1 MVAMSRGLDD
11 ERPPVGDEAGGS
23 GANQRLQRRAAAAE
37 RTRRQRRLAV
47 SALGVLAVAVLL
59 VAGVSL
65 GGGDAQPSDAGTDE
79 AGTTGTVADTSTV
92 AAGTGKPAG
101 SVPDRAPEPPPAESE
116 PPGRSIPILMYHV
129 TEAPPAGAPFP
140 ELWVAPDR
148 FAEQMQLLEDT
159 GYTAITMRD
168 AEDYW
173 AGKRRVPRKPIV
185 LTFDDGY
192 RSHVDVA
199 LPELKK
205 RGWPGVLYLEV
216 AAMKKPGAEGISD
229 TDVRKLVAAGWE
241 LGAHTMTHP
250 DLTTLDAA
258 GLTEEIAGSRKLLRE
273 KFGVAV
279 DAFCYPAGKY
289 DETVIAAVDDAG
301 YASAT
306 TVEEGLAGPGDEPF
320 TRHRVRVNGSD
331 DGTSLAGKLAAAGG

>member
-1 MVAMSRGLDD
+1 MHRGSEDD
-11 ERPPVGDEAGGS
+11 ERV
-23 GANQRLQRRAAAAE
+23 RRRAEAAG
-37 RTRRQRRLAV
+37 RTRRQRRLAI
-47 SALGVLAVAVLL
+47 SALGALAVMVLL
-59 VAGVSL
+59 VAVLSL
-65 GGGDAQPSDAGTDE
+65 RGGGGDLPDLTPDE
-79 AGTTGTVADTSTV
+79 ASATDTVATS
-92 AAGTGKPAG
+92 AAKPPSADRPG
-101 SVPDRAPEPPPAESE
+101 GAPARAPEPPAAESE
-116 PPGRSIPILMYHV
+116 PPGQALPILMYHV

-148 FAEQMQLLEDT
+148 FAEQMQAVEDA

-173 AGKRRVPRKPIV
+173 AGRRRVPRKPIV

-199 LPELKK
+199 LPELEK

-216 AAMKKPGAEGISD
+216 AAMKKPGAEGIGKAG
-229 TDVRKLVAAGWE
+229 VRKLIGAGWE

-250 DLTTLDAA
+250 DLTTQDTAA
-258 GLTEEIAGSRKLLRE
+258 LTEEVAGSRKLLRE
-273 KFGVAV
+273 RFGVAV

-289 DETVIAAVDDAG
+289 DDTVIAAVEDAG

-306 TVEEGLAGPGDEPF
+306 TVEEGLAGPADEPF
-320 TRHRVRVNGSD
+320 TRHRIRVNGSD
-331 DGTSLAGKLAAAGG
+331 SGATVVANIAAAGG

>member
-1 MVAMSRGLDD
+1 MAAMDRGLPD
-11 ERPPVGDEAGGS
+11 EDRA
-23 GANQRLQRRAAAAE
+23 RRRAAAAE
-37 RTRRQRRLAV
+37 RTQRQRRLAV
-47 SALGVLAVAVLL
+47 GALVALAVAVLL

-65 GGGDAQPSDAGTDE
+65 GGGDSQVPELATGEADATE
-79 AGTTGTVADTSTV
+79 TVAGKSTP
-92 AAGTGKPAG
+92 TGKTTDRAG
-101 SVPDRAPEPPPAESE
+101 NPPDRATEPPPAESE

-129 TEAPPAGAPFP
+129 TEAAPAGAPFP
-140 ELWVAPDR
+140 ELWVTPDR
-148 FAEQMQLLEDT
+148 FAGQMQAIEDA

-199 LPELKK
+199 MPELER

-216 AAMKKPGAEGISD
+216 AAMKKPGAEGVSQA
-229 TDVRKLVAAGWE
+229 DVRKLIAAGWE

-258 GLTEEIAGSRKLLRE
+258 GLTEEIAGSRKLLR
-273 KFGVAV
+273 KRFGGAV

-289 DETVIAAVDDAG
+289 DNTVVAAVEDAG

-306 TVEEGLAGPGDEPF
+306 TVEDGLAGPGDEPF
-320 TRHRVRVNGSD
+320 TRHRIRVNGSD
-331 DGTSLAGKLAAAGG
+331 SGATVVANIAAAGG

>member
-1 MVAMSRGLDD
+1 VTRGLDSE
-11 ERPPVGDEAGGS
+11 ERA
-23 GANQRLQRRAAAAE
+23 RRRADAAE
-37 RTRRQRRLAV
+37 RTRRQRRQAV
-47 SALGVLAVAVLL
+47 SALAVLAVGVLL

-65 GGGDAQPSDAGTDE
+65 GGGGSDPAPEPDRSPAASESRSPSAE
-79 AGTTGTVADTSTV
+79 Q
-92 AAGTGKPAG
+92 AAGRERTAGGAPA
-101 SVPDRAPEPPPAESE
+101 RTAEPPPAESE

-129 TEAPPAGAPFP
+129 TEAAPAGAPFP
-140 ELWVAPDR
+140 ELWVSAET
-148 FAEQMQLLEDT
+148 FAEQMQALEDA

-173 AGKRRVPRKPIV
+173 AGQRRVPRKPIV

-199 LPELKK
+199 LPELEK

-216 AAMKKPGAEGISD
+216 AAMKKPGAEGIPAA
-229 TDVRKLVAAGWE
+229 DVRKLVAAGWE

-250 DLTTLDAA
+250 DLTTIDAA
-258 GLTEEIAGSRKLLRE
+258 ALTEEIAGSRKLLR
-273 KFGVAV
+273 KQFGGAV

-289 DETVIAAVDDAG
+289 DDTVVAAVEDAG

-306 TVEEGLAGPGDEPF
+306 TVDEGLAGPGDEPF
-320 TRHRVRVNGSD
+320 TRHRIRVNGSD
-331 DGTSLAGKLAAAGG
+331 SGATLVGNVAAAGG

>member
-1 MVAMSRGLDD
+1 MAAVDRGLPEED
-11 ERPPVGDEAGGS
+11 RA
-23 GANQRLQRRAAAAE
+23 RRRAAAAE

-47 SALGVLAVAVLL
+47 GALGALAVAVLL

-65 GGGDAQPSDAGTDE
+65 SGGEAQPPNLGTDKAE
-79 AGTTGTVADTSTV
+79 TTATVAGEST
-92 AAGTGKPAG
+92 AASKPSGA
-101 SVPDRAPEPPPAESE
+101 PDRTPEPPPAKSE
-116 PPGRSIPILMYHV
+116 PPGRPIPILMYHV
-129 TEAPPAGAPFP
+129 TEAPPDGAPFP
-140 ELWVAPDR
+140 ELWVAQDR
-148 FAEQMQLLEDT
+148 FAEQMQMLEDA

-173 AGKRRVPRKPIV
+173 AGKRRVPRKPVV

-199 LPELKK
+199 RPELEK

-216 AAMKKPGAEGISD
+216 AAMKKEGAEGISRAG
-229 TDVRKLVAAGWE
+229 VRELVDAGWE

-258 GLTEEIAGSRKLLRE
+258 ALTEEVAGSRKLLRE
-273 KFGVAV
+273 RFGVAI

-289 DETVIAAVDDAG
+289 DDSVIAAVDDAG

-320 TRHRVRVNGSD
+320 TRHRIRVNGSD
-331 DGTSLAGKLAAAGG
+331 TAKSLASKLAAAGG

>member
-1 MVAMSRGLDD
+1 VDRGLDPD
-11 ERPPVGDEAGGS
+11 
-23 GANQRLQRRAAAAE
+23 QRARRRAEAAE
-37 RTRRQRRLAV
+37 RTQRQRRVAV
-47 SALGVLAVAVLL
+47 GALGAFAAAVLL

-65 GGGDAQPSDAGTDE
+65 SGGGSPDPTPPPDSSPPSQETKRPSPE
-79 AGTTGTVADTSTV
+79 KK
-92 AAGTGKPAG
+92 AAA
-101 SVPDRAPEPPPAESE
+101 RAAEPPPADSA
-116 PPGRSIPILMYHV
+116 PPGQPIPILMYHV
-129 TEAPPAGAPFP
+129 TEAAPAGAAFP
-140 ELWVAPDR
+140 ELWVAEET
-148 FAEQMQLLEDT
+148 FAEQMQALEDA

-173 AGKRRVPRKPIV
+173 AGRRRVPRKPIV

-199 LPELKK
+199 LPELRK

-216 AAMKKPGAEGISD
+216 AAMKKPGAEGIPEA
-229 TDVRKLVAAGWE
+229 DVRKLIDAGWE

-273 KFGVAV
+273 KFGGAV

-289 DETVIAAVDDAG
+289 DDTVIAAVDDAG

-320 TRHRVRVNGSD
+320 TRHRIRVNGSD
-331 DGTSLAGKLAAAGG
+331 SAATVVANIAAAGG

>member
-1 MVAMSRGLDD
+1 MAAVSGGPKDD
-11 ERPPVGDEAGGS
+11 DRT
-23 GANQRLQRRAAAAE
+23 RRRAEAAE
-37 RTRRQRRLAV
+37 RTRRQRRMAI
-47 SALGVLAVAVLL
+47 SALGALAVVVVLVAVL
-59 VAGVSL
+59 SL
-65 GGGDAQPSDAGTDE
+65 SGGDGDLPELGPDE
-79 AGTTGTVADTSTV
+79 ASATDTVATS
-92 AAGTGKPAG
+92 AAKPPRA
-101 SVPDRAPEPPPAESE
+101 DRPGDAPARAAEPSPAEAE
-116 PPGRSIPILMYHV
+116 PPGRALPILMYHV
-129 TEAPPAGAPFP
+129 TEAPPADAPFP

-148 FAEQMQLLEDT
+148 FAEQMQAVEDA

-168 AEDYW
+168 SEDYW

-199 LPELKK
+199 LPELEK

-216 AAMKKPGAEGISD
+216 AAMKKPGAEGISRAH
-229 TDVRKLVAAGWE
+229 VRKLVDAGWE

-258 GLTEEIAGSRKLLRE
+258 ALTEEIAGSRKLLRDQ
-273 KFGVAV
+273 FGVAV

-289 DETVIAAVDDAG
+289 DDTVIAAVDDAG

-320 TRHRVRVNGSD
+320 TRHRIRVNGSD
-331 DGTSLAGKLAAAGG
+331 SGATVVANIAAAGG

>member
-1 MVAMSRGLDD
+1 MAAVNGGPADD
-11 ERPPVGDEAGGS
+11 EERA
-23 GANQRLQRRAAAAE
+23 RRRAEAAE
-37 RTRRQRRLAV
+37 RTRRQRRLAI
-47 SALGVLAVAVLL
+47 SALGVLALAVAL
-59 VAGVSL
+59 VATLSL
-65 GGGDAQPSDAGTDE
+65 SGGDGSDLPELGPDDASATD
-79 AGTTGTVADTSTV
+79 TV
-92 AAGTGKPAG
+92 AASAAKPPRTGRPGDAPA
-101 SVPDRAPEPPPAESE
+101 RAGE
-116 PPGRSIPILMYHV
+116 
-129 TEAPPAGAPFP
+129 PAGAPFP
-140 ELWVAPDR
+140 ELWVAPER
-148 FAEQMQLLEDT
+148 FAEQMQAVEDA

-199 LPELKK
+199 LSELEK
-205 RGWPGVLYLEV
+205 RDWPGVLYLEV
-216 AAMKKPGAEGISD
+216 AALKKPGAEGISRAA
-229 TDVRKLVAAGWE
+229 VRELIDAGWE

-250 DLTTLDAA
+250 DLTTLDAPA
-258 GLTEEIAGSRKLLRE
+258 LAEEVAGSRKLLRE
-273 KFGVAV
+273 RFGVAV

-320 TRHRVRVNGSD
+320 TRHRIRVNGSD
-331 DGTSLAGKLAAAGG
+331 SGATVVANIAAAGG

>member
-1 MVAMSRGLDD
+1 MPAVNRPPEDD
-11 ERPPVGDEAGGS
+11 ERVRRRSEAT
-23 GANQRLQRRAAAAE
+23 E

-47 SALGVLAVAVLL
+47 GALGALAAVVVLVAVL
-59 VAGVSL
+59 SL
-65 GGGDAQPSDAGTDE
+65 RGGSDELPELGPDE
-79 AGTTGTVADTSTV
+79 ASATDTVATS
-92 AAGTGKPAG
+92 AAKPASADRPG
-101 SVPDRAPEPPPAESE
+101 AAPARAPEPPPAESE
-116 PPGRSIPILMYHV
+116 PPGQPLPILMYHV
-129 TEAPPAGAPFP
+129 TEAPPAGTPFP
-140 ELWVAPDR
+140 ELWVEPTR
-148 FAEQMQLLEDT
+148 FAEQMQAIEDA

-199 LPELKK
+199 LPELEK

-216 AAMKKPGAEGISD
+216 AAMKKPGAEGIARA
-229 TDVRKLVAAGWE
+229 DVRKLVNAGWE

-258 GLTEEIAGSRKLLRE
+258 ALTDEIAGSRKLLR
-273 KFGVAV
+273 KQFGVAV

-289 DETVIAAVDDAG
+289 DDTVIAAVDDAG

-306 TVEEGLAGPGDEPF
+306 TVEDGLAGPGDEPF
-320 TRHRVRVNGSD
+320 TRHRIRVNGSD
-331 DGTSLAGKLAAAGG
+331 SGATVVANIAAAGG

>member
-1 MVAMSRGLDD
+1 MPAVNRRPED
-11 ERPPVGDEAGGS
+11 ERV
-23 GANQRLQRRAAAAE
+23 RRRAEATE

-47 SALGVLAVAVLL
+47 GALGALAAVVAIVAVL
-59 VAGVSL
+59 SL
-65 GGGDAQPSDAGTDE
+65 GGGDDLPELGPDE
-79 AGTTGTVADTSTV
+79 ASATDTVATS
-92 AAGTGKPAG
+92 AAKPASADRQG
-101 SVPDRAPEPPPAESE
+101 AAPARAPEPPPAESE
-116 PPGRSIPILMYHV
+116 PPGQALPILMYHV
-129 TEAPPAGAPFP
+129 TEAPPAGTPFP
-140 ELWVAPDR
+140 ELWVEPTR
-148 FAEQMQLLEDT
+148 FAEQMQAIEDA

-173 AGKRRVPRKPIV
+173 SGKRRVPRKPIV

-199 LPELKK
+199 LPELEK

-216 AAMKKPGAEGISD
+216 AAMKKPGAEGISRA
-229 TDVRKLVAAGWE
+229 DVSKLVDAGWE

-258 GLTEEIAGSRKLLRE
+258 ALTEEIAGSRKLLR
-273 KFGVAV
+273 KQFGVAV

-289 DETVIAAVDDAG
+289 DDTVIAAVDDAG

-306 TVEEGLAGPGDEPF
+306 TVEDGLAGPGDEPF
-320 TRHRVRVNGSD
+320 TRHRIRVNGSD
-331 DGTSLAGKLAAAGG
+331 SGATVVANIAAAGG

>member
-1 MVAMSRGLDD
+1 MTRGLDFE
-11 ERPPVGDEAGGS
+11 ERA
-23 GANQRLQRRAAAAE
+23 RRRADAAE
-37 RTRRQRRLAV
+37 RTRRQRRQAV
-47 SALGVLAVAVLL
+47 SALAVLAVGVLL
-59 VAGVSL
+59 VAGISL
-65 GGGDAQPSDAGTDE
+65 GGGSSD
-79 AGTTGTVADTSTV
+79 
-92 AAGTGKPAG
+92 P
-101 SVPDRAPEPPPAESE
+101 APEPERSPAPSVSKSPSAEKAAESE
-116 PPGRSIPILMYHV
+116 PPGRQIPILMYHV
-129 TEAPPAGAPFP
+129 TEAAPAGAPFP

-148 FAEQMQLLEDT
+148 FAEQMQALEDA

-173 AGKRRVPRKPIV
+173 AGERRVPRKPIV

-199 LPELKK
+199 LPELER

-216 AAMKKPGAEGISD
+216 AALKKPGAEGIPAA
-229 TDVRKLVAAGWE
+229 DVRKLTAAGWE

-258 GLTEEIAGSRKLLRE
+258 ALTEEIAGSRKLLR
-273 KFGVAV
+273 KRFGGAV

-289 DETVIAAVDDAG
+289 DDTVIVAVDDAG

-320 TRHRVRVNGSD
+320 TRHRIRVNGSD
-331 DGTSLAGKLAAAGG
+331 SGATVVGNIAAAGG

>member
-1 MVAMSRGLDD
+1 MPAVNRRPEDD
-11 ERPPVGDEAGGS
+11 ER
-23 GANQRLQRRAAAAE
+23 RRRRAEAAE

-47 SALGVLAVAVLL
+47 AALGTLATVVVLVAVL
-59 VAGVSL
+59 SL
-65 GGGDAQPSDAGTDE
+65 SGGGDQLPELGPDE
-79 AGTTGTVADTSTV
+79 ASATDTVATS
-92 AAGTGKPAG
+92 AARPASADRTGAAPA
-101 SVPDRAPEPPPAESE
+101 RAPEPPPAESE
-116 PPGRSIPILMYHV
+116 PPGQALPILMYHV
-129 TEAPPAGAPFP
+129 TEAAPDGTPFP

-148 FAEQMQLLEDT
+148 FAEQMQAIEDA

-173 AGKRRVPRKPIV
+173 AGRRRVPRKPIV

-199 LPELKK
+199 LPELEK

-216 AAMKKPGAEGISD
+216 AALKKPGAEGISRA
-229 TDVRKLVAAGWE
+229 DVRELLDAGWE

-258 GLTEEIAGSRKLLRE
+258 ALTEEVAGSRRALRRM
-273 KFGVAV
+273 FGGAV
-279 DAFCYPAGKY
+279 DAFCYPAGRY
-289 DETVIAAVDDAG
+289 DDTVVAAVDDAG

-306 TVEEGLAGPGDEPF
+306 TVEDGLAGPEDEPF
-320 TRHRVRVNGSD
+320 TRHRIRVNGSD
-331 DGTSLAGKLAAAGG
+331 SGATVVANIAAAGG